1 MVQGSSFLWHQIR
14 CIIAILLLVGQQK
27 EEESI
32 VEELLDV
39 EKWDGKPHYNISSE
53 LPLVL
58 FDCTY
63 KNVNW
68 ICPRVDKE
76 KLIKNLQD
84 LWIDNETKSTMIRRM
99 MDYLEEDLGGEES
112 KETSEVST
120 KTKTNHRTLDQP
132 YTKLQGKS
140 VRLDYVELKKRN
152 TSKSLENRIE
162 HYVKR
167 RRIDEEFVN
176 QKIKELNERKEQM
189 STTQQQPNE
198 NEESG

>member
-14 CIIAILLLVGQQK
+14 CIIAILLLVGQHK
-27 EEESI
+27 EDESI

-39 EKWDGKPHYNISSE
+39 EKWSGKPHYNISSE

-68 ICPRVDKE
+68 LCPSEDKE
-76 KLIKNLQD
+76 KLIKHLQD

-99 MDYLEEDLGGEES
+99 MDYLEQDLVSEES
-112 KETSEVST
+112 KETSQSSAKRT
-120 KTKTNHRTLDQP
+120 TNHRTLDQP

-140 VRLDYVELKKRN
+140 VRLEYVELKKRK
-152 TSKSLENRIE
+152 TSKSLENRID
-162 HYVKR
+162 HYVKK

-176 QKIKELNERKEQM
+176 QKIKELNDRKELVASSSQDIA
-189 STTQQQPNE
+189 Q